1 MTRLQKNWTVLVAG
15 ALLVTGGCSGKQE
28 VPANVDKQQIPLTC
42 IGVMPVASG
51 MDQEAG
57 NSPADAKSLKE
68 GVKVLASLLQKQL
81 AGRDDI
87 RYVTP
92 SQLQAIESSGPES
105 SLARFRDVG
114 NFLSCNGVLEV
125 DLRRYR
131 DRVGGQYTAKDPAS
145 VSFTYRLLEVNSGT
159 VLCQGRYD
167 EVQQSVLENLYNFSS
182 ARKRGFTWITA
193 EELLRE
199 GVEQKLGEC
208 SYLKPVE

>member
-1 MTRLQKNWTVLVAG
+1 MTRLQKNWTLLFVG
-15 ALLVTGGCSGKQE
+15 AFFLTGGCSQKQE
-28 VPANVDKQQIPLTC
+28 APTKAKTPQISLSC
-42 IGVMPVASG
+42 IGVLPVASG
-51 MDQEAG
+51 VDQEAG
-57 NSPADAKSLKE
+57 TSPTEAKSLKE
-68 GVKVLASLLQKQL
+68 GVGVFDSLLQKQF
-81 AGRDDI
+81 AGRDDV
-87 RYVTP
+87 RYVTH

-105 SLARFRDVG
+105 SLSRSRNVG

-125 DLRRYR
+125 NLWRYK

-167 EVQQSVLENLYNFSS
+167 EVQQSVMENLYNFSS